1 MGAGLPSPFAVVVLS
16 PDAKS
21 RCAAPAAREVIEQ
34 SLLTQMNEVNAQLDP
49 HERMGFIAI
58 VGGPWTIGNEFLT
71 PTLKIK
77 RPHLEPHYL
86 PLVENWEKLKVPVV
100 WESTAP
106 DGFASE
112 TPLPSTTPVP
122 TSEK

>member
-49 HERMGFIAI
+49 HERLGFIAV

-77 RPHLEPHYL
+77 RAHLEPHYL